1 VTIAASNA
9 GSSRHPSWYY
19 NLLAHPDVRFG
30 GMPMRATV
38 VANEAERRRLW
49 VLADRVF
56 PAFDR
61 YRRDAAKA
69 NRTIPLI
76 QLRPL

>member
-1 VTIAASNA
+1 
-9 GSSRHPSWYY
+9 
-19 NLLAHPDVRFG
+19 LANPDVTFG
-30 GMPMRATV
+30 GTPMRATV
-38 VANEAERRRLW
+38 VANEDERQRLW
-49 VLADRVF
+49 ALADRVF

>member
-1 VTIAASNA
+1 
-9 GSSRHPSWYY
+9 
-19 NLLAHPDVRFG
+19 
-30 GMPMRATV
+30 MRATV
-38 VANEAERRRLW
+38 VANEDERQRLW
-49 VLADRVF
+49 ALADRVF